1 MIIINTIQRI
11 VRAFV
16 NKSHN
21 DAYKISVLKILT
33 SLNYNSLEIEKKN
46 KRITQPNPLKK
57 FSWK

>member
-21 DAYKISVLKILT
+21 DAQKISVFKILT
-33 SLNYNSLEIEKKN
+33 SLNYNSLEIGKK
-46 KRITQPNPLKK
+46 
-57 FSWK
+57 